1 MKGDEKLE
9 GLITWWVMIRKLI
22 GVARNVIVLLKS
34 TMTYWKTG
42 LLSVDTNL
50 GEVSINQDYFKETL
64 YHLCFSLYHWSL

>member
-34 TMTYWKTG
+34 TMTYWKIG